1 MGAAWRALAAI
12 LLALAGLPVGGG
24 GTAHACSPAVAPDL
38 MLNQSIAQATVV
50 AEGWIEAI
58 SPRVDLPSGIEDR
71 YGSDLFVP
79 VEMLVR
85 VIRVH
90 KGTVVNP
97 LVFYGYAARR
107 TDGYVGQRPDGSL
120 EFPGLGSCLWPD
132 GDPSGKYALLVLQR
146 SRQDRLVANALSGT
160 AVYDSPADA
169 SLEGERVQVTRRI
182 PSGTPAELNTAG
194 HVADAAPDYGRAVL
208 AAIPLTLLAVAGPL
222 LLLHLGRRTV
232 ARPPRLS

>member
-1 MGAAWRALAAI
+1 MGTAWRGLAAV
-12 LLALAGLPVGGG
+12 LLALMALMGPGG
-24 GTAHACSPAVAPDL
+24 GTARACSPAVAPDV
-38 MLNQSIAQATVV
+38 MVDRSVAQATVV

-85 VIRVH
+85 VVHVH

-107 TDGYVGQRPDGSL
+107 TDGYVGQRSDGSL

-132 GDPSGKYALLVLQR
+132 SDPSGKYALLVLQR
-146 SRQDRLVANALSGT
+146 SRQDRLVVNALSGS
-160 AVYDSPADA
+160 AVFDSPADPA
-169 SLEGERVQVTRRI
+169 LENERLLITRRI
-182 PSGTPAELNTAG
+182 PEGATAELNSPG
-194 HVADAAPDYGRAVL
+194 RVADSAPDFGRAV
-208 AAIPLTLLAVAGPL
+208 AVAIPLLVLAATGL
-222 LLLHLGRRTV
+222 LLLGWLGR
-232 ARPPRLS
+232 PPLTRSH